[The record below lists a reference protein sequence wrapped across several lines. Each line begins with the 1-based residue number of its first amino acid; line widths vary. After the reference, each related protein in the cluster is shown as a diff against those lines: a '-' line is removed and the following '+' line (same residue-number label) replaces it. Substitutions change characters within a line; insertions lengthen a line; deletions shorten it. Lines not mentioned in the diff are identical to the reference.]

1 MKNKRAAHGE
11 IIERFQKK
19 SIEIERES
27 ESNFLSTSEQQLPE
41 PTDQDIKSSFEQV
54 ITSKKR
60 ANTDSLY
67 DKKRKMKKPKRSVR
81 PSVKDENYI
90 PYQSSDKHTEDGLAI
105 NSFEQQAQKAEFS
118 LTDKAEEIKFKP
130 GAKKWDRIRKKMVP
144 VQDPRAGK
152 IRTESGIWIPA
163 TYKTG
168 RYADWKEKTKIEE
181 QVHKEFE
188 DDENCK
194 QYLYH
199 ITLKISF
206 IFRISSF
213 TSTKASTNQMGTTYG
228 QTRFEEKAR
237 QYRQRVEKSGT
248 DCSSTIAIGAHQA
261 KGNDK

>member
-1 MKNKRAAHGE
+1 MKNKRAAHAD

-19 SIEIERES
+19 SLEIEQEN
-27 ESNFLSTSEQQLPE
+27 ESNFLAATANPLPE
-41 PTDQDIKSSFEQV
+41 PSDNDIKSSFGQV

-67 DKKRKMKKPKRSVR
+67 ERKKVKKLKRTR
-81 PSVKDENYI
+81 QPAVKDENYI
-90 PYQSSDKHTEDGLAI
+90 PYESSDKHTEDGLAI

-118 LTDKAEEIKFKP
+118 ITDKVEEVKFKP

-168 RYADWKEKTKIEE
+168 RYAEWKEKTKIEE

-194 QYLYH
+194 EALCVARH
-199 ITLKISF
+199 F
-206 IFRISSF
+206 IFMAKTILFLVQLHRPKNIH
-213 TSTKASTNQMGTTYG
+213 
-228 QTRFEEKAR
+228 
-237 QYRQRVEKSGT
+237 QRDGDDIWPSR
-248 DCSSTIAIGAHQA
+248 
-261 KGNDK
+261 N